1 MSRRW
6 FIDTGFVIVMASSR
20 DAFHDLAQHLST
32 RVESES
38 IALVT
43 SDAILLEIGAA
54 LSRLAYRRAAVEI
67 LDSLRRDPNVEIV
80 PLDRT
85 LMDSAIVLFAT
96 RTDKEW
102 SLADC
107 VSFEIMRVHDL
118 NEALSADGHFEQ
130 AGFAALLRKQ

>member
-1 MSRRW
+1 VSRRW
-6 FIDTGFVIVMASSR
+6 FIDTGFVIAMASSR
-20 DAFHDLAQHLST
+20 DAFHEPAHHLST
-32 RVESES
+32 RIESES

-54 LSRLAYRRAAVEI
+54 LSRLAVEI

-107 VSFEIMRVHDL
+107 VSFEIMRLHDL

-130 AGFAALLRKQ
+130 AGFAALLRKH